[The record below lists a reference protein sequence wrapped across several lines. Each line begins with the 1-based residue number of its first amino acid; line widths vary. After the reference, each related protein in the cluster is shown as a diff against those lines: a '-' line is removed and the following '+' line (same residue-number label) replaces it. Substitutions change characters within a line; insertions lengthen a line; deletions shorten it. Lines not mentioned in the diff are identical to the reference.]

1 MTKIYKSKIWN
12 ISIIFR
18 NMDVN
23 NRKEFGKKEN
33 SGRKGMQ
40 FFILSL

>member
-1 MTKIYKSKIWN
+1 MTKSYKSKTWN

-18 NMDVN
+18 NMDIK

-33 SGRKGMQ
+33 SGRKGMY